1 MRPSLNSLPRRGVI
15 VAAAVSL
22 LGCGTLVPAQD
33 PNAPVITGT
42 ASYRARVTMPAAAI
56 FEATL
61 EDISRADAP
70 AVVMASVRM
79 ERLDPPPFRF
89 RIPYDPAKIVPG
101 HRYVV
106 RARITLNEV
115 LRFTT
120 DTAYPVLGP
129 DGNKHV
135 KLEMTGDGGGYRPL
149 PGT

>member
-1 MRPSLNSLPRRGVI
+1 MRPSLKSLPRRGVI

-42 ASYRARVTMPAAAI
+42 ASYKARVTMPAAAI

-61 EDISRADAP
+61 EDVSRADAP
-70 AVVMASVRM
+70 AVVIASVRM

>member
-1 MRPSLNSLPRRGVI
+1 MRPSLKSLPRRGVM
-15 VAAAVSL
+15 AAAALSL
-22 LGCGTLVPAQD
+22 LGCGSIGRTED
-33 PNAPVITGT
+33 PDAPVITGT
-42 ASYRARVTMPAAAI
+42 ASYRARVSMPAAAI

-61 EDISRADAP
+61 EDVSRADAP
-70 AVVMASVRM
+70 AEVIGRVRL

-89 RIPYDPAKIVPG
+89 RIPYDPAKILPG